1 MEDVFNRSFV
11 GSKDFSSIVNSSDSK
26 ILKSEFITLEEK
38 NEVEECRII
47 GKTETDHLRELEEA
61 RLQTFRERENLSRKK
76 DQHKDNLIMW
86 IDFGSEVK
94 ESVAENAAFG
104 KTFTK
109 PLKFEDNVENRDNFI
124 MSAENS
130 MEYRNNSALDE
141 EEEQYEEDDNWE
153 KFRLP
158 DILHDTQ
165 EIKSD
170 LFDRRLKTITEE
182 LELTSSTLST
192 PDLNQTVILAKDDDD
207 DNNDVIV
214 PFSYDKG
221 RETLEFENL
230 EKKIQSE
237 EQYTIHHDKG
247 NETLEFENLEK
258 KLNINLDVED
268 DDNIWHIDDDGKT
281 HIDTFQNGDLY
292 SWLESERYRLER
304 LLGQEKLFAAYKIV
318 SDLDDDD
325 ECAWNKILTL
335 VGQKRESMVDRI
347 IQFVVA
353 DSFYIYAN

>member
-1 MEDVFNRSFV
+1 M
-11 GSKDFSSIVNSSDSK
+11 
-26 ILKSEFITLEEK
+26 
-38 NEVEECRII
+38 
-47 GKTETDHLRELEEA
+47 
-61 RLQTFRERENLSRKK
+61 
-76 DQHKDNLIMW
+76 
-86 IDFGSEVK
+86 
-94 ESVAENAAFG
+94 
-104 KTFTK
+104 
-109 PLKFEDNVENRDNFI
+109 
-124 MSAENS
+124 
-130 MEYRNNSALDE
+130 
-141 EEEQYEEDDNWE
+141 
-153 KFRLP
+153 
-158 DILHDTQ
+158 
-165 EIKSD
+165 
-170 LFDRRLKTITEE
+170 KTITEE

-258 KLNINLDVED
+258 KLNINLNVED

-304 LLGQEKLFAAYKIV
+304 
-318 SDLDDDD
+318 
-325 ECAWNKILTL
+325 
-335 VGQKRESMVDRI
+335 
-347 IQFVVA
+347 
-353 DSFYIYAN
+353 